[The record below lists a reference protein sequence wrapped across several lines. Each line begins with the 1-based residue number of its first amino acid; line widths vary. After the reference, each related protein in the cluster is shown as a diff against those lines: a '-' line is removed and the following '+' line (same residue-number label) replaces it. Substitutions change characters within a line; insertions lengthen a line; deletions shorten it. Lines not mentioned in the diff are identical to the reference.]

1 MEFVCPDDIA
11 EYGEGNESGRIRARL
26 IRAENIYQMPAVYKC
41 PFLSSMKLSYSYME
55 QLQTADYALL
65 KNNFETDMLS
75 VLYKFFPQIKGT
87 IIASEVSTPLS
98 TENFTNYKNGEI
110 YGLAHS
116 PERFTLPFL
125 RPKTPIRGLFLTGQ
139 DITLVGVSG
148 AMLSGLLCAT
158 TILKFNSWKIF
169 KEIKDSKL

>member
-1 MEFVCPDDIA
+1 
-11 EYGEGNESGRIRARL
+11 
-26 IRAENIYQMPAVYKC
+26 
-41 PFLSSMKLSYSYME
+41 
-55 QLQTADYALL
+55 
-65 KNNFETDMLS
+65 MLS